1 MAFSYCA
8 TAMSRPAL
16 EASSVAMLRPISKIG
31 RLICGRNDQT
41 RRVPLPN
48 RSSSSWLE
56 RPNMPVS
63 VMRGKKLARAAP
75 MLALAATNCCSAARM
90 SGRRNRTPEGSPTC
104 TLAKRESVLPIG
116 VTGVDWDASLLGR
129 STATE
134 GTGGSRFSGR
144 VWPTSNVS
152 ALMSWARMRR
162 CCATAALAVA
172 VSDSA

>member
-1 MAFSYCA
+1 
-8 TAMSRPAL
+8 
-16 EASSVAMLRPISKIG
+16 
-31 RLICGRNDQT
+31 
-41 RRVPLPN
+41 
-48 RSSSSWLE
+48 
-56 RPNMPVS
+56 MPVS

-116 VTGVDWDASLLGR
+116 VTGVDWVASLLGR

-162 CCATAALAVA
+162 CCATAALAAA